1 MSSEDV
7 GSIEPIESEPATDKG
22 LLAQLMRHN
31 EVQNRMFALSIGQMF
46 ATMQR
51 TIARQQDTIE
61 QHEVKR
67 LVVREEME
75 EALSQE
81 QERKALTQMVED
93 NRAVKK
99 AVLDNVLVYLPM
111 LVDFIR
117 GAAAGGSPI
126 AEAMRKLADSLGPEQ
141 VQALSK
147 VLTPEQMDIVEKLLF
162 SPPAPT
168 EETREGGDQP
178 AAAAGPS
185 VASAPPATPEPGTG
199 P

>member
-1 MSSEDV
+1 M
-7 GSIEPIESEPATDKG
+7 PP
-22 LLAQLMRHN
+22 
-31 EVQNRMFALSIGQMF
+31 EVCRSTG
-46 ATMQR
+46 TCR
-51 TIARQQDTIE
+51 TAFLDDG
-61 QHEVKR
+61 
-67 LVVREEME
+67 
-75 EALSQE
+75 EAHGF
-81 QERKALTQMVED
+81 
-93 NRAVKK
+93 
-99 AVLDNVLVYLPM
+99 LDNVLVYLPM